1 MRWPLPSM
9 KVSQRHQPVD
19 GSGFCRHRFTAWRRL
34 QVCRRLPGNFAL
46 AMAFALQ
53 VCPEGLLH
61 RGGKE
66 LLPELAKWPVMY
78 LPVCGDTDCVRYQPN
93 RNDIVSYVKTQTY

>member
-1 MRWPLPSM
+1 
-9 KVSQRHQPVD
+9 
-19 GSGFCRHRFTAWRRL
+19 
-34 QVCRRLPGNFAL
+34 
-46 AMAFALQ
+46 MAFALQ

-78 LPVCGDTDCVRYQPN
+78 LPVCGDTARVHYQPN